1 MRNKLMHLEIPSDE
15 DLVLKS
21 SRVRRLENQKLK
33 SELQQAQQLREN
45 LKFLGKR
52 ERILKNAWKHGV
64 MGYQIPQG
72 KMSYI

>member
-1 MRNKLMHLEIPSDE
+1 MEIPTSE

-21 SRVRRLENQKLK
+21 SRIRKLENQQLRN
-33 SELQQAQQLREN
+33 ELQQAHELREN

-64 MGYQIPQG
+64 MGYQLPQG
-72 KMSYI
+72 IPLN